1 MRHDLCCTAVRDGLR
16 YRTVRHGL
24 LKMMP
29 YLNVALGRALQ
40 SRSLRGNVPPCR
52 IADTLRA
59 AGEPDVLPDVAV
71 YADDVLSLAAA
82 DGVVV
87 PSCSRGWAAGGAVA
101 MRAIVATSPLVA
113 AAAAAAVAMRAIV
126 ATLPLV
132 AAAAAAAVA
141 VAMRTTVVASPR
153 VAGAGAAGGASV
165 DVLVDDGP
173 DHRRGAR
180 LTACPFC
187 LCLGF
192 HLRSRLGRFP
202 HG

>member
-1 MRHDLCCTAVRDGLR
+1 M
-16 YRTVRHGL
+16 
-24 LKMMP
+24 
-29 YLNVALGRALQ
+29 
-40 SRSLRGNVPPCR
+40 
-52 IADTLRA
+52 RA

-101 MRAIVATSPLVA
+101 MRGIVATSPLV
-113 AAAAAAVAMRAIV
+113 AAAAAVAMRAIV
-126 ATLPLV
+126 ATSPLV
-132 AAAAAAAVA
+132 AAAAAAAAVA

-153 VAGAGAAGGASV
+153 VAAAAAAGGASV

>member
-1 MRHDLCCTAVRDGLR
+1 M
-16 YRTVRHGL
+16 
-24 LKMMP
+24 
-29 YLNVALGRALQ
+29 
-40 SRSLRGNVPPCR
+40 
-52 IADTLRA
+52 
-59 AGEPDVLPDVAV
+59 

-113 AAAAAAVAMRAIV
+113 AAAAAAAAAVAMRAIV
-126 ATLPLV
+126 ATSPLV
-132 AAAAAAAVA
+132 AAAAAAA

-165 DVLVDDGP
+165 DVLLDDGP

>member
-1 MRHDLCCTAVRDGLR
+1 M
-16 YRTVRHGL
+16 
-24 LKMMP
+24 
-29 YLNVALGRALQ
+29 
-40 SRSLRGNVPPCR
+40 
-52 IADTLRA
+52 
-59 AGEPDVLPDVAV
+59 V
-71 YADDVLSLAAA
+71 YADDALFLAAA

-113 AAAAAAVAMRAIV
+113 AAAAA
-126 ATLPLV
+126 
-132 AAAAAAAVA
+132 
-141 VAMRTTVVASPR
+141 VAMRTTVVASSR
-153 VAGAGAAGGASV
+153 VAGAGAGAAGGASV